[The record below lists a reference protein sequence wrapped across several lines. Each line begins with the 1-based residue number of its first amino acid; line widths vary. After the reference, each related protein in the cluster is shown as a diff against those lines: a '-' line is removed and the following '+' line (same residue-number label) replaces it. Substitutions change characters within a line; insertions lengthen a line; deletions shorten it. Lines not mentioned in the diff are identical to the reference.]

1 VNDKAY
7 LNQKL
12 QEELLKRNTQLAAL
26 ESRLK
31 EREDDLT
38 KWELADKVRRQEAEL
53 EGGERISKREYDR
66 IERQLQQR
74 DRELAQMRDQVED
87 L

>member
-1 VNDKAY
+1 MNDKAY